1 MIILSGGLMSSADLL
16 LPLIQ
21 TYVSSLSWTILP
33 SKLNIVTGSSL
44 SSAGVVGSALAAA
57 NMLS

>member
-1 MIILSGGLMSSADLL
+1 MSSADLL